1 MTQQLRLVEPP
12 EPRATA
18 KRPTRA
24 PRKPRSTPQRARRT
38 GSTRT
43 RARAASWGDWAL
55 DTSTRRAGLAGV
67 AVARQALEAAAAR
80 AHTVEGERR
89 AS

>member
-12 EPRATA
+12 ALVAAT
-18 KRPTRA
+18 RPTGASRA
-24 PRKPRSTPQRARRT
+24 PRSTPQRARRT
-38 GSTRT
+38 GSTRA
-43 RARAASWGDWAL
+43 RRAASWGDWAL
-55 DTSTRRAGLAGV
+55 DSSTRRVGKAGV

-80 AHTVEGERR
+80 AHTVEDERR

>member
-12 EPRATA
+12 APVAST
-18 KRPTRA
+18 RPTAASRA
-24 PRKPRSTPQRARRT
+24 PRSTPQRART
-38 GSTRT
+38 GSTRA
-43 RARAASWGDWAL
+43 RRAASWGDWAL
-55 DTSTRRAGLAGV
+55 DSSTRRVGKAGV

>member
-12 EPRATA
+12 
-18 KRPTRA
+18 A
-24 PRKPRSTPQRARRT
+24 PRSPPHAPPCIADAPLHAAAGPSH
-38 GSTRT
+38 GSTRA
-43 RARAASWGDWAL
+43 RRAASWGDWAL
-55 DTSTRRAGLAGV
+55 DSSTRRAGLAGV
-67 AVARQALEAAAAR
+67 AVARQALQAAAAR